1 MEKLILSTVAE
12 SDQGTKEA
20 LSAALSLG
28 HETAHKER
36 GRGGVEPITVML
48 LEGFWRN

>member
-1 MEKLILSTVAE
+1 MYAQWQNL
-12 SDQGTKEA
+12 TKEPKR
-20 LSAALSLG
+20 LSVLLSLG